1 MKVIKIFVVEWTT
14 QAVEKEPEK
23 LRLVRESNP
32 KRRNFLSIEL
42 IKPTGEQQSWTES
55 VKNFALSYTQETYP
69 ANLAPW
75 WPVPPPLPDQSCLV
89 GSKNV
94 RATLEHCFFWGEG
107 GVSWVYRALGGSIL
121 KLNIQRAFF
130 LTFLSKIV
138 FSRYWTV
145 CATVNIWSEKKVFF
159 HGNRIKITFFWMQ
172 KWMLISVWPALRVV
186 NVPGQSEHTRLTLQW
201 EQGVLVTVTEL

>member
-1 MKVIKIFVVEWTT
+1 MEESIFT
-14 QAVEKEPEK
+14 QLE
-23 LRLVRESNP
+23 
-32 KRRNFLSIEL
+32 
-42 IKPTGEQQSWTES
+42 SWTKS

-75 WPVPPPLPDQSCLV
+75 WPLPPPLPGQCCLV

-94 RATLEHCFFWGEG
+94 RATLQHCFLGEEG
-107 GVSWVYRALGGSIL
+107 GVSWVNRALEGSIF
-121 KLNIQRAFF
+121 KLHIQRAFF

-159 HGNRIKITFFWMQ
+159 HGNRIKITFFGMQ

-186 NVPGQSEHTRLTLQW
+186 IAPGQSEHTRLTLQW
-201 EQGVLVTVTEL
+201 EQGVLVMVTEL

>member
-1 MKVIKIFVVEWTT
+1 MQIPSLWADVFD
-14 QAVEKEPEK
+14 P
-23 LRLVRESNP
+23 L
-32 KRRNFLSIEL
+32 
-42 IKPTGEQQSWTES
+42 QSWTKS

-75 WPVPPPLPDQSCLV
+75 WPLPPPLPGQCCLV

-94 RATLEHCFFWGEG
+94 RATLQHCFLGKEG
-107 GVSWVYRALGGSIL
+107 GVSWVNRALEGSIF
-121 KLNIQRAFF
+121 KLHIQRAFF

-159 HGNRIKITFFWMQ
+159 QGNRIKIKFLWMQ
-172 KWMLISVWPALRVV
+172 KWMLISIWPALRVV
-186 NVPGQSEHTRLTLQW
+186 NAPGQGEHTRLTLQW
-201 EQGVLVTVTEL
+201 QQGVVVMVTEL